1 MQHLN
6 LRNPHGIKNKKRNHF
21 QRRQLNELHF
31 FPKHPRIN
39 NQDQDPPSRS
49 SKFQTRNPEPRD
61 RSDSRKLPS
70 RGSERGDTHP
80 PIYPPRHHQES
91 VLASQHLALQR
102 WIGKTEEERNRNL
115 LEPKRSHECC
125 FGGFAHSSALIL
137 VPSMNVPRPR
147 ERANTCINGGV

>member
-70 RGSERGDTHP
+70 CGSERGDTHP
-80 PIYPPRHHQES
+80 PIYPPHGITRNPFSPRSTSLYSDGSGKRKRKGIEIYWNRS
-91 VLASQHLALQR
+91 EAMNAASAGSR
-102 WIGKTEEERNRNL
+102 TPPL
-115 LEPKRSHECC
+115 LYSCRQ
-125 FGGFAHSSALIL
+125 
-137 VPSMNVPRPR
+137 
-147 ERANTCINGGV
+147 